1 MTDGRR
7 ARGDA
12 TRERLL
18 GAARGLFGERGYE
31 HTSIEA
37 VLEAS
42 GVARG
47 ALYHHFPSKTA
58 LFDAVLEQVVA
69 ELADRA
75 TGEARAGSDALEN
88 LRTGARSWMR
98 MAQDPAVQRI
108 YLLDPQAAVGWA
120 RWREL
125 DERYWLGGL
134 RASFARL
141 AREGRV
147 PAGQE
152 RFLAH
157 MLCAVLTEAA
167 LFVAYA
173 EDQRSAGEAAEA
185 SVELLLDRL
194 VGPPPSRAAQPRRR
208 RSSTV

>member
-1 MTDGRR
+1 MGMTDGRV
-7 ARGDA
+7 ARGEA
-12 TRERLL
+12 TRQRLL
-18 GAARGLFGERGYE
+18 DSARVLFGERGYE

-47 ALYHHFPSKTA
+47 ALYHHFPGKTA

-69 ELADRA
+69 DLAA
-75 TGEARAGSDALEN
+75 TASGDARAGSDTLEG
-88 LRTGARSWMR
+88 LRAGSRSWME
-98 MAQDPAVQRI
+98 MALDPAVQRI
-108 YLLDPQAAVGWA
+108 YLLDPQAVVGWA

-134 RASFARL
+134 RASFAKL

-147 PAGQE
+147 PSGQE
-152 RFLAH
+152 QFLAH

-167 LFVAYA
+167 LFIAYS
-173 EDQRSAGEAAEA
+173 EDQRGAGETAQA
-185 SVELLLDRL
+185 SVDLLLDRL
-194 VGPPPSRAAQPRRR
+194 IAPA
-208 RSSTV
+208 

>member
-1 MTDGRR
+1 MFSMGDGRR

-12 TRERLL
+12 TRERIVL
-18 GAARGLFGERGYE
+18 AARELFGERGYE
-31 HTSIEA
+31 QTSIEA

-47 ALYHHFPSKTA
+47 ALYHHFPGKTA

-69 ELADRA
+69 ELAA
-75 TGEARAGSDALEN
+75 TASAQARAGEETLAN
-88 LRTGARSWMR
+88 LRAGAHTWMQ
-98 MAQDPAVQRI
+98 MALDPAVQRI
-108 YLLDPQAAVGWA
+108 YLLDPQAVVGWA

-134 RASFARL
+134 RASFAKL

-152 RFLAH
+152 QFLAH

-167 LFVAYA
+167 LFIAYA
-173 EDQRSAGEAAEA
+173 EDQHGAGETAQA
-185 SVELLLDRL
+185 SVDLLLDRL
-194 VGPPPSRAAQPRRR
+194 VGADGP
-208 RSSTV
+208 

>member
-1 MTDGRR
+1 MQ
-7 ARGDA
+7 
-12 TRERLL
+12 
-18 GAARGLFGERGYE
+18 AARELFGERGYE
-31 HTSIEA
+31 QTSIEA
-37 VLEAS
+37 VLEAA

-69 ELADRA
+69 DLAA
-75 TGEARAGSDALEN
+75 TASEDARAGEDTLAN
-88 LRTGARSWMR
+88 LRAGARSWMQ
-98 MAQDPAVQRI
+98 MALDPAVQRI
-108 YLLDPQAAVGWA
+108 YLLDPQAVVGWA

-134 RASFARL
+134 RASFAKL

-152 RFLAH
+152 QFLAH

-167 LFVAYA
+167 LFIAYA
-173 EDQRSAGEAAEA
+173 SDQRSAGETAQA
-185 SVELLLDRL
+185 SVDLLLDRL
-194 VGPPPSRAAQPRRR
+194 VGSG
-208 RSSTV
+208 

>member
-1 MTDGRR
+1 MADGRVT
-7 ARGDA
+7 RGEA
-12 TRERLL
+12 TRQRII
-18 GAARGLFGERGYE
+18 GAARLLFGERGYE

-37 VLEAS
+37 VLELS

-58 LFDAVLEQVVA
+58 LFDAVLEAVVA
-69 ELADRA
+69 ELA
-75 TGEARAGSDALEN
+75 ARASAEAHGGDALEN
-88 LRTGARSWMR
+88 LRAGARSWMQ
-98 MAQDPAVQRI
+98 MAREPEVQRI

-141 AREGRV
+141 ADEGRV
-147 PAGQE
+147 PRGQE
-152 RFLAH
+152 QFLAY

-167 LFVAYA
+167 LFVAHA
-173 EDQRSAGEAAEA
+173 TDQASASHTAEA
-185 SVELLLDRL
+185 SVDLLIDRL
-194 VGPPPSRAAQPRRR
+194 LGAS
-208 RSSTV
+208 